1 MMTMSV
7 ATSDIPQGSEGAVVD
22 EVAQP
27 IRLRREGPVGHIVMA
42 RPEKRNSLSAVM
54 RNLMCGYLR
63 ELDRDPDIDVVVIS
77 GDGPA
82 FSAGGDL
89 REHGPDAMTFEQ
101 AWTMLASGVDLVES
115 IEAISK
121 IVVARVQ
128 GPAHAGGLLLSLCAD
143 ITVAASTSRF
153 RCPELLRARPDP
165 FIPFRLVSKVGREK
179 AADLMYTAREIDG
192 IEAERIGL
200 VARCV
205 DEDQLDA
212 ELDSLIADVL
222 RTDRTSRAV
231 WKRMLR
237 GARPTANA
245 WEFADFFTSG
255 QTAERSYNFR
265 R

>member
-1 MMTMSV
+1 MTMSV
-7 ATSDIPQGSEGAVVD
+7 ATSGVPQGSEGAMAD

-63 ELDRDPDIDVVVIS
+63 ELDRDPDIDVIVIS

-128 GPAHAGGLLLSLCAD
+128 GPAHAG
-143 ITVAASTSRF
+143 STSRF

-237 GARPTANA
+237 GARPSANA

-255 QTAERSYNFR
+255 QTAERSYNFHR
-265 R
+265 

>member
-7 ATSDIPQGSEGAVVD
+7 ATSDVPQGSEGAMAD

-27 IRLRREGPVGHIVMA
+27 IKLRREGPAGHIVMA
-42 RPEKRNSLSAVM
+42 RPEKRNSLSAAM
-54 RNLMCGYLR
+54 RNLMCAYLR
-63 ELDRDPDIDVVVIS
+63 ELDRDPDIDVIVIS

-121 IVVARVQ
+121 
-128 GPAHAGGLLLSLCAD
+128 
-143 ITVAASTSRF
+143 TVAASTSRF

-205 DEDQLDA
+205 DDDRLDG

-222 RTDRTSRAV
+222 RTDRASRAV

-237 GARPTANA
+237 GARPSANA

-255 QTAERSYNFR
+255 QTADRSYNFR